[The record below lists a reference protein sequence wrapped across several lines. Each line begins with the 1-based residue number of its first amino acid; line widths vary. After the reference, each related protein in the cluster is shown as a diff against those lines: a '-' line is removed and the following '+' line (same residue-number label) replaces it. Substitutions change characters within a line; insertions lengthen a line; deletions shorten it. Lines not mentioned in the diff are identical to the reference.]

1 MNLTS
6 LVHGLTGGGL
16 GGTITAL
23 RKSEDDLALALLH
36 LSDRHPADHEIHFI
50 ARDLAGWSQEHVR
63 RLAEAGHAH
72 GLHLD
77 PEPTDPTS
85 LPSVLRRAAGDALG
99 RLHAPSTLL
108 LADLRALHRAAAGL
122 SLDWEV
128 LAQSAQAAED
138 SDLTA
143 LAADCHPQTLR
154 QLRWANAQ
162 VKELA
167 AQAVL
172 GT

>member
-6 LVHGLTGGGL
+6 LLRALTLSGL
-16 GGTITAL
+16 GGVIATL
-23 RKSEDDLALALLH
+23 HKNEDDLALALSQ
-36 LSDRHPADHEIHFI
+36 LSDRHASDHEIHFV
-50 ARDLAGWSQEHVR
+50 ARDLAGWSGEHVR
-63 RLAEAGHAH
+63 RLAEAGHAY

-77 PEPTDPTS
+77 PEATDPTS
-85 LPSVLRRAAGDALG
+85 MPAVLRRAAADALG
-99 RLHAPSTLL
+99 RLHAPSRLL
-108 LADLRALHRAAAGL
+108 LADLRHLHRAAAGV

-138 SDLTA
+138 ADLTA

-154 QLRWANAQ
+154 QLRWTNAQ

-167 AQAVL
+167 AQAML
-172 GT
+172 AT